1 MGKKK
6 KLLLAFIPLCVILVA
21 GIIFSLWRPSSSQFD
36 GAYEGMPIKEFYEL
50 IPEDQYLSYLGY
62 IFYKHSDGTDVVAT
76 VSDDYKSISSL
87 RTFPDSAG
95 RPGRRAAHTIVPGMT
110 VYDVVRILGTPKGT
124 YTSGMISLYFELNDG
139 GLCVVYFNN
148 SSEMLTTSVHFP
160 E

>member
-1 MGKKK
+1 MDKKK

-21 GIIFSLWRPSSSQFD
+21 GVIFSLWRPSNDQFD
-36 GAYEGMPIKEFYEL
+36 GAYEGMPINQFYEL
-50 IPEDQYLSYLGY
+50 IPEDRYFSYLDY

-87 RTFPDSAG
+87 RSFPDSAG
-95 RPGRRAAHTIVPGMT
+95 LPSRMSAHTIVPGMT

-124 YTSGMISLYFELNDG
+124 YTSGMITLYFELNDG
-139 GLCVVYFNN
+139 SICVVYFNN
-148 SSEMLTTSVHFP
+148 SSEMLTTSVRFP